1 MMVVMTDKI
10 RLETTWELRDKAE
23 RLQRENG
30 SLARAYA
37 ACERLLRD
45 RTKQLNQA
53 DAENERLRIAEQRR
67 TEEVQTAMA
76 EVVRLRAEI
85 EELTSILNSH
95 RVTYPDRLGHW
106 ACEPNRTDDEG
117 LLGYGPPA

>member
-1 MMVVMTDKI
+1 MVMTDKI